1 MKNMDR
7 AALNRGAQHQR
18 RASSSNLTASN
29 ARTSCQSGCFAYS
42 RAQDFMPFQL
52 ISAFGIVAFVAI
64 CWAISSNRKLFP
76 WRTVIW
82 GIALQFAFAIFIL
95 KTPIGLKLFHGAQVV
110 VDQLNVYANEG
121 AKMVFGP
128 LGDGDKLRQAF
139 GPGGGFVFAVSVS
152 ATIILISALSS
163 LLYHWG
169 VLQKVVAGMAWVMMK
184 SMRTSGSESLAG
196 ASNIFLG
203 QNEAAL
209 IIKPYLAKMTQS
221 EIAALMTTGFSTI
234 ATGVMAVYAGMEGL
248 SAGHILTASVLGAPA
263 GLLTAKVMFP
273 ETEASETG
281 ERCHFE
287 VKQTTINSFD
297 ALCHGASEGMMLS
310 ITVIAMLVAFV
321 ALVALV
327 NGLVVWPQHAVGSNA
342 PVTIQQMLGWIN
354 APFAWLMGIPWQ
366 DCPIIGQMLGERIV
380 TNEFVGYLNLSNYVS
395 ENPNALNQRSITLAS
410 YALCGFANFSSIA
423 IQIGGIGALA
433 PERRG
438 DLARLGL
445 KSMIAGLLA
454 CYLFAAV
461 VGVLI

>member
-1 MKNMDR
+1 
-7 AALNRGAQHQR
+7 
-18 RASSSNLTASN
+18 
-29 ARTSCQSGCFAYS
+29 
-42 RAQDFMPFQL
+42 MPLQL
-52 ISAFGIVAFVAI
+52 ISALGIVVILAAT
-64 CWAISSNRKLFP
+64 WAISSNRKLFP

-82 GIALQFAFAIFIL
+82 GMILQFAFAIFIL
-95 KTPIGLKLFHGAQVV
+95 KTPIGLRLFQGAQVV

-128 LGDGDKLRQAF
+128 LGDADALRKTF
-139 GPGGGFVFAVSVS
+139 GPGQGYVFAVSVA

-196 ASNIFLG
+196 AANIFLG

-209 IIKPYLAKMTQS
+209 VIKPYLAKMTQS
-221 EIAALMTTGFSTI
+221 EIVALMTTGFSTI
-234 ATGVMAVYAGMEGL
+234 ATGVMAVYAGMEGI

-273 ETEASETG
+273 ETKPSETG
-281 ERCHFE
+281 ERCHFDVE
-287 VKQTTINSFD
+287 RTTINSFD

-310 ITVIAMLVAFV
+310 ITVMAMLIAFV
-321 ALVALV
+321 AIVALT
-327 NGLVVWPQHAVGSNA
+327 NGLMTWPQQVFGAQS
-342 PVTIQQMLGWIN
+342 PLTIQQILGWLN
-354 APFAWLMGIPWQ
+354 APFAWLMGVPWK
-366 DCPIIGQMLGERIV
+366 DCSFIGQVLGERIV
-380 TNEFVGYLNLSNYVS
+380 TNEFVGYLNLSNYVRT
-395 ENPNALNQRSITLAS
+395 NPTALDQRSIVLAS

>member
-1 MKNMDR
+1 M
-7 AALNRGAQHQR
+7 
-18 RASSSNLTASN
+18 
-29 ARTSCQSGCFAYS
+29 
-42 RAQDFMPFQL
+42 
-52 ISAFGIVAFVAI
+52 
-64 CWAISSNRKLFP
+64 
-76 WRTVIW
+76 IW
-82 GIALQFAFAIFIL
+82 GMILQFAFAIFIL
-95 KTPIGLKLFHGAQVV
+95 KTPIGFRLFQGAQLV

-128 LGDGDKLRQAF
+128 LADGEALRKAF
-139 GPGGGFVFAVSVS
+139 GPGQGFVFAVSVA

-169 VLQKVVAGMAWVMMK
+169 ILQKVVAAMAHVMIRT
-184 SMRTSGSESLAG
+184 MRTSGSESLAG

-209 IIKPYLAKMTQS
+209 VIKPYLEKMTQS

-234 ATGVMAVYAGMEGL
+234 ATGVMAVYAGMEGI

-273 ETEASETG
+273 ETEESETG
-281 ERCHFE
+281 ERCHFDVE
-287 VKQTTINSFD
+287 RTTLNSFD
-297 ALCHGASEGMMLS
+297 ALCQGANEGMMLS
-310 ITVIAMLVAFV
+310 ITVMAMLVAFV

-327 NGLVVWPQHAVGSNA
+327 NGLVVWPQYAVGVSA
-342 PVTIQQMLGWIN
+342 PLTLQQMLGWIN
-354 APFAWLMGIPWQ
+354 APFAWVMGVPWR
-366 DCPIIGQMLGERIV
+366 DCLPIGQVLGERIV
-380 TNEFVGYLNLSNYVS
+380 TNEFVGYINLSNYIKA
-395 ENPNALNQRSITLAS
+395 NPNALDPRSVVLAS

-433 PERRG
+433 PSRRR
-438 DLARLGL
+438 DLARLGF